1 MLLFNSPTRRR
12 SNHSDSPAGI
22 IRSLESRVL
31 LAGNV
36 SASLS
41 AAGTL
46 TINGDSNNN
55 RIDITDDGLG
65 TIVVHEDAG
74 GSVNGSNDIEFNS
87 ADVKNVVINGRA
99 GNDDVRV
106 VDLDISGFLTANLGA
121 GMDDFSVDT
130 SHIGGKLTILG
141 SVGNDHIDLFT
152 TEVDGATYINSDGGS
167 DQVHFQDFLAH
178 GIVTVLTGVGDD
190 EVEIFDGASTFD
202 QAVKVLTDGGSDY
215 VRAGDGTTFDG
226 SVTVKTGGNA
236 DLVEAS
242 TSTFNGDVTVLLGA
256 GADEITLTGNT
267 FNQSVFLDGGANQ
280 DILFNDGT
288 NIFASTPTIKRI
300 ETTVL

>member
-1 MLLFNSPTRRR
+1 MLFSHSPTRRR
-12 SNHSDSPAGI
+12 STKSVSQAGI

-36 SASLS
+36 TASLS

-74 GSVNGSNDIEFNS
+74 GTVNGSNDIEFNS

-130 SHIGGKLTILG
+130 SHIGGKLTVLG

-178 GIVTVLTGVGDD
+178 GVVTVLTGVGDD
-190 EVEIFDGASTFD
+190 EVEISDGASTFD
-202 QAVKVLTDGGSDY
+202 QAVNVLTDGGSDY

-226 SVTVKTGGNA
+226 AVTINTGANA
-236 DLVEAS
+236 DQVEAS
-242 TSTFNGDVTVLLGA
+242 TSTFNGKVTVLLGA
-256 GADEITLTGNT
+256 GADEITVTGNT
-267 FNQSVFLDGGANQ
+267 FNQAVFLDGGANQ

-288 NIFASTPTIKRI
+288 NLFAFTPTVKRI